1 MDLGFI
7 LTIFFFKLL
16 KLLTHHKYDDGGAV
30 SGAHGPYRHIWV
42 TRAAATRTP
51 QMYYLAL
58 QSITGE
64 DKQTHQFP
72 IPRIQDLVS
81 KDFQTLSQS
90 VYPQSK
96 TGTNSL
102 IMFPELHL

>member
-1 MDLGFI
+1 MMMEEQR
-7 LTIFFFKLL
+7 
-16 KLLTHHKYDDGGAV
+16 A
-30 SGAHGPYRHIWV
+30 GAHGPYRHIWV

-96 TGTNSL
+96 TGTNNL
-102 IMFPELHL
+102 IIFQELHL

>member
-1 MDLGFI
+1 MMMEEQW
-7 LTIFFFKLL
+7 
-16 KLLTHHKYDDGGAV
+16 A
-30 SGAHGPYRHIWV
+30 GAHGPYRHIWV

-81 KDFQTLSQS
+81 KDFQTFSQS

>member
-1 MDLGFI
+1 MMMEEQW
-7 LTIFFFKLL
+7 
-16 KLLTHHKYDDGGAV
+16 A
-30 SGAHGPYRHIWV
+30 GAHGPYRHIWV

-58 QSITGE
+58 QSITRE

-81 KDFQTLSQS
+81 KDFQTFSQS
-90 VYPQSK
+90 VYSHSQ
-96 TGTNSL
+96 TV
-102 IMFPELHL
+102 

>member
-1 MDLGFI
+1 MMMEEQW
-7 LTIFFFKLL
+7 
-16 KLLTHHKYDDGGAV
+16 A
-30 SGAHGPYRHIWV
+30 GAHGPYRHIWV

-81 KDFQTLSQS
+81 KDFRHSVSQ
-90 VYPQSK
+90 YTQSPK
-96 TGTNSL
+96 LLDQQS
-102 IMFPELHL
+102 

>member
-1 MDLGFI
+1 MMMEEQW
-7 LTIFFFKLL
+7 
-16 KLLTHHKYDDGGAV
+16 A
-30 SGAHGPYRHIWV
+30 GAHGPYRHIWV

-81 KDFQTLSQS
+81 KYFQTFSQS

-96 TGTNSL
+96 TGTNNL
-102 IMFPELHL
+102 IIFQELHL

>member
-1 MDLGFI
+1 MMMEEQW
-7 LTIFFFKLL
+7 
-16 KLLTHHKYDDGGAV
+16 A
-30 SGAHGPYRHIWV
+30 GAHGPYRHIWV

-64 DKQTHQFP
+64 DKQTHQFQ

-81 KDFQTLSQS
+81 KDFQTFSQS
-90 VYPQSK
+90 VYSQS
-96 TGTNSL
+96 NSL
-102 IMFPELHL
+102 TIISVLHL